1 MASAT
6 LQAQHPAQ
14 RHLQPDA
21 SVQKISLAHPSGA
34 SLMDQHALQAAA
46 PAQRLAA
53 RIDRQPN
60 QQTAVSLIR
69 AVVNKETFP
78 ESGPRNSIHRDGIDR
93 VEWVGLATSNLPFQL
108 PSTVSAPG
116 FREEPFFR

>member
-1 MASAT
+1 
-6 LQAQHPAQ
+6 
-14 RHLQPDA
+14 
-21 SVQKISLAHPSGA
+21 
-34 SLMDQHALQAAA
+34 MDQHALQAAA

-108 PSTVSAPG
+108 PSTASAPG
-116 FREEPFFR
+116 FREEPFIYRHDAGRAAKLTVSIEIYRLAPLSANDLPAPDDPA